1 MTWPQVGIHSIAW
14 QTHHDVGRG
23 RPAIPLNSTLTY
35 YFAFIEVSA
44 VQ

>member
-1 MTWPQVGIHSIAW
+1 MAKGSTRDIHGAVQGTPTLSCHSVLA
-14 QTHHDVGRG
+14 
-23 RPAIPLNSTLTY
+23 LTY